1 MAAGAH
7 HSLAL
12 TAQSQVGGFGAVVK
26 PPSLSMFQQSRIK
39 RSGFIFQVFSWGS
52 NSCGQLGHMES
63 PSTVPRLAK
72 VETPPLPVLHRHEWI
87 FPISLNPLP
96 VRLSC
101 PRGSASGT

>member
-12 TAQSQVGGFGAVVK
+12 TAQSQVGGFSAVVK
-26 PPSLSMFQQSRIK
+26 LSSLSMFRRSRIK

-72 VETPPLPVLHRHEWI
+72 VKRPL
-87 FPISLNPLP
+87 LP
-96 VRLSC
+96 RF
-101 PRGSASGT
+101 TQT